1 MESQE
6 RGPVDHVRHH
16 RARAEVHT
24 ERDRLLKRADKR
36 IDVQKFLPSDGKD
49 RARAFLIT
57 LALVLP
63 GMIGYLIM
71 ILMWFYVYRS
81 SLAET
86 IAAFVCL
93 GIASAL
99 CAVLSTKKAMGKDR
113 PWLRLIGSLNFVG
126 TMVAVVIGFFLYFRF
141 LCYYW
146 KYSDM
151 RTYTNVAAAQDGSA
165 FQDGNMILFTQD
177 TRLDPQRSVGYK
189 SKWTGST
196 YCAAPIVDSTMGN
209 GADISYWAIG
219 VDCCTPRA
227 EFHCDDAGDF
237 STRSALI
244 VLEPDDVVRPF
255 MRWAVR
261 GASYPRYKEAIKL
274 QEATY
279 FTKASRNPTLVYWTR
294 DPIAKKDEFYGT
306 AKKICV
312 WLSIV
317 YTLLVVGFTYW
328 ISWKLIPKQRRET
341 VIRHA

>member
-1 MESQE
+1 MDSRE

-16 RARAEVHT
+16 RAKAEVSN

-36 IDVQKFLPSDGKD
+36 IDIQRFLPSDGKD
-49 RARAFLIT
+49 RERALLIT
-57 LALVLP
+57 LALVVP
-63 GMIGYLIM
+63 GMIGFVVM
-71 ILMWFYVYRS
+71 ILVWFYVYRD
-81 SLAET
+81 SLANS
-86 IAAFVCL
+86 AVAFVSL
-93 GIASAL
+93 VIFSVL

-113 PWLRLIGSLNFVG
+113 PWLWWIGALNIMG
-126 TMVAVVIGFFLYFRF
+126 TMVALVIGFFLYFRF

-146 KYSDM
+146 KYNEM

-165 FQDGNMILFTQD
+165 FKDGNMILFTQD
-177 TRLDPQRSVGYK
+177 TQLDAQRSVGYK
-189 SKWTGST
+189 SRWTGHT
-196 YCAAPIVDSTMGN
+196 YCAAPIVDSTMSN

-244 VLEPDDVVRPF
+244 VLEPEDVVRPF

-261 GASYPRYKEAIKL
+261 GASYPHYKEAIKL

-279 FTKASRNPTLVYWTR
+279 FTKASRSPTLLYWSR
-294 DPIAKKDEFYGT
+294 DPIAKKDEFYET
-306 AKKICV
+306 AKKICI

-317 YTLLVVGFTYW
+317 YTVLIVGFTYR
-328 ISWKLIPKQRRET
+328 ISWRLLPKQRREG
-341 VIRHA
+341 VIRKT